1 MNATSGPVGNL
12 ESFRAT
18 LDVNAVRTLARA
30 ARALAAGRALSAKE
44 LPEVD
49 AALLRLQLDANRL
62 PQLAALLPRVLE
74 HESDQARAEA
84 ANAELSRARVAADAA
99 RSAIAKRE
107 AAHQKATA
115 PLRRQLEEAD
125 ERLARET
132 ADDRAAVAA
141 VERLERVRRQAI
153 QDCESSKGA
162 AASARRE
169 FVELAAP
176 RLAKSREAVIMSLRS
191 QLAAIDSLDQR
202 GSARQLRERIASGEE
217 RLTSPELR
225 RRLAPA
231 TAEEL
236 PELLAEQQAALARLE
251 AAIDADGRD
260 ELARQLRTVEEE
272 FADAI

>member
-44 LPEVD
+44 LPDVD

-74 HESDQARAEA
+74 HESDQARAQA
-84 ANAELSRARVAADAA
+84 ATEELSRARVAADAA
-99 RSAIAKRE
+99 RAAIAKRE

-132 ADDRAAVAA
+132 AEDRAAVSA
-141 VERLERVRRQAI
+141 VEHLERQRRQALEV
-153 QDCESSKGA
+153 CESSKGA
-162 AASARRE
+162 AARARRE

-176 RLAKSREAVIMSLRS
+176 RLAKSREPVIMSLRG

-202 GSARQLRERIASGEE
+202 GSARQLRERIANGEE
-217 RLTSPELR
+217 RLTNPELR
-225 RRLAPA
+225 RRLDPA
-231 TAEEL
+231 TAKEL
-236 PELLAEQQAALARLE
+236 PELLAEQKSALARLE
-251 AAIDADGRD
+251 AAIAADGRD
-260 ELARQLRTVEEE
+260 ELERQLRIVEEE